1 MKKMRKIFAVLL
13 TLAMVLGMSMT
24 SFAATKDTATITVKN
39 ADKATLTYAQV
50 IKADQST
57 KTGWAFVNTI
67 LAPILDA
74 RTKLLPTLTEYTR
87 KHQILFIFAVPLCAI
102 S

>member
-24 SFAATKDTATITVKN
+24 TFAATKDTATITVDN
-39 ADKATLTYAQV
+39 ADNATLTYAQV

-57 KTGWAFVNTI
+57 KTGWNFVNDNV
-67 LAPILDA
+67 A
-74 RTKLLPTLTEYTR
+74 
-87 KHQILFIFAVPLCAI
+87 
-102 S
+102 